1 MGPRL
6 AFAAVAAVLLAG
18 CGASEPRESRQETS
32 APATTAAASA
42 GSGPVI
48 AGTGPD
54 GKRVDVADLRGRPV
68 FVNVWSSW

>member
-6 AFAAVAAVLLAG
+6 ALAVVAAVLLAG
-18 CGASEPRESRQETS
+18 CGASEPQTS

-42 GSGPVI
+42 GTGPGI
-48 AGTGPD
+48 AGTGLD
-54 GKRVDVADLRGRPV
+54 GKRVDVADLRGKPV